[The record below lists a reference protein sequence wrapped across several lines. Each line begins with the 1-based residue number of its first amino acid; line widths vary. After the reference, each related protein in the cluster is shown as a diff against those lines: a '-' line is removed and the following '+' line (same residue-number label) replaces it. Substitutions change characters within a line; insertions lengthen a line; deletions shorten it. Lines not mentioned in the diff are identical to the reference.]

1 MEFFERPATFDEGDG
16 EVVEE
21 CGLGRELS
29 LHPEVVEGGNDAF
42 AEEGGPMTIDDDA
55 GGEWVFGRD
64 EPAGEFESVF
74 GEGFVFGIN
83 GNGEAGRDLL
93 FGLGV
98 FTTMAKEGR
107 AGVSGGTFLHDES
120 GRSLELFLKCAD
132 LVGLSFEFGGLEK
145 EVL

>member
-1 MEFFERPATFDEGDG
+1 M
-16 EVVEE
+16 VEE

-29 LHPEVVEGGNDAF
+29 LHAEVVEGGNDAF
-42 AEEGGPMTIDDDA
+42 TEEGGPMTIDDDA

-64 EPAGEFESVF
+64 EPAGEFEAVF
-74 GEGFVFGIN
+74 GEGFVFGVDR
-83 GNGEAGRDLL
+83 GGEARFDTVLR
-93 FGLGV
+93 LGV
-98 FTTMAKEGR
+98 FATMAKEGR
-107 AGVSGGTFLHDES
+107 AGASGGTFLHDES